1 MITPLWAKGN
11 DTMYS
16 SVFTVIPGTMVT
28 LLAVGLE
35 QFAYRQDSRT
45 ALDQQRVCIARVVH
59 EHVPGSGVIKKGPQ
73 NTCGCFV
80 YAMPPDV
87 KVIEETIRMGDCPL
101 QLSTCNNFLVL
112 TIPGSYRLHFN
123 DETMIGVTQVY
134 AEQFGYSELPGL
146 NVHMPIHAN
155 LDGYGSSVWR

>member
-16 SVFTVIPGTMVT
+16 SVFTVMPGTMVT

-45 ALDQQRVCIARVVH
+45 ARDQQRVCVARVVH
-59 EHVPGSGVIKKGPQ
+59 EQDFTPTTVKRGPQ

-87 KVIEETIRMGDCPL
+87 KVIEETIRIGDCPF

-112 TIPGSYRLHFN
+112 TIPGAYRLHFN
-123 DETMIGVTQVY
+123 DETMIGKTQVY
-134 AEQFGYSELPGL
+134 AEIFGLSRLPGV
-146 NVHMPIHAN
+146 NTHMPVHAN
-155 LDGYGSSVWR
+155 LGDYGSSVWL